1 MRIVG
6 WQKMSF
12 KSKDGVEIN
21 GYSLFYTEPFVE
33 EAKNCVGIKADKVFV
48 RPQIFEAFLQNA
60 QKNNFKPLENEV
72 LFVYNKYGKVE
83 GILPR

>member
-6 WQKMSF
+6 WQKMNF

-21 GYSLFYTEPFVE
+21 GYSLFYTEPFVQ
-33 EAKNCVGIKADKVFV
+33 EAKNCVGVKADKVFV

-60 QKNNFKPLENEV
+60 TKNNFKPFENEV

-83 GILPR
+83 GIMPR